1 MFMWNPPANLVGD
14 DDALCAADHCVY
26 SFQVTNPL
34 TGTEFL
40 VTLNTPLLTFL
51 GVGLFFCFVNL
62 VDYALRVKITRYRPR
77 CMFLCYYAC
86 LKSFL
91 VVPLFVYL
99 QYWAL
104 YDYCWGGAK
113 FIATARSPPSQKKV
127 ADEEKGNL
135 SALLFK
141 MRRYR
146 FSVKFIFLFQ
156 RRRSRVFVALTCP
169 LAHDMSRSAA
179 KAPPPGPRF
188 LSRSTRNCVFV
199 LF

>member
-1 MFMWNPPANLVGD
+1 MTCQSFPLQVATGLPIIIVKGYLSIFMFNPATDLVGNST
-14 DDALCAADHCVY
+14 AICEADHCVY
-26 SFQVTNPL
+26 AFNLTNPA
-34 TGTEFL
+34 TGYEYIA
-40 VTLNTPLLTFL
+40 TLNTPLLTFL

-86 LKSFL
+86 LKSFF

-127 ADEEKGNL
+127 ADEEQGNL
-135 SALLFK
+135 GAPLLK
-141 MRRYR
+141 
-146 FSVKFIFLFQ
+146 
-156 RRRSRVFVALTCP
+156 
-169 LAHDMSRSAA
+169 
-179 KAPPPGPRF
+179 
-188 LSRSTRNCVFV
+188 
-199 LF
+199 